1 MEHQPGHT
9 QITFHYI
16 NGQTESFDIH
26 ELAEEAETQQ
36 QLRQEVR
43 RFLERTWWIFN
54 LPEQT
59 VIVNMKNVLKVE
71 LKPPMPELHGEGV
84 FPDAERMTALNSRK
98 R

>member
-1 MEHQPGHT
+1 MEQPAGHT
-9 QITFHYI
+9 QITFHYV

-26 ELAEEAETQQ
+26 ELAEGAETQQ

-43 RFLERTWWIFN
+43 RFLERSWWIFN

-59 VIVNMKNVLKVE
+59 AIVNMNNVLKVE
-71 LKPPMPELHGEGV
+71 LKPPVPDLHGEGV
-84 FPDAERMTALNSRK
+84 FPDAERMTALTSRK